1 MFELDWG
8 DFKLLLALSR
18 GGSVAG
24 AARLLGVDSSTISRR
39 LAAMEHAVG
48 ACLVLRGGRD
58 FSFTAEGKRAVSAA
72 AAMETI
78 VVSAVTDIH
87 AAKTDIDGI
96 VRISSVPSLVRLL
109 MPFPAIASA
118 KHPKLSIELNAAT
131 RVIDLAKGEADIAIR
146 MIQPTEIDLIAKRAF
161 EFQTAVYASKS
172 YAEKHGLPETFE
184 DLRQHRLVQYVESM
198 LHLPWFRW
206 IENYANK
213 NAPATRVDG
222 TEMAFSLVS
231 SGAGIGVL
239 SCYSGD
245 FSPDLVR
252 VFPEAV
258 DNTVGW
264 IVYHE
269 TARNSARIRAVVE
282 ILTEF
287 FGERKDLL
295 SGRLPRRRL

>member
-58 FSFTAEGKRAVSAA
+58 FLFTAEGKRAVLAA
-72 AAMETI
+72 EAMETI
-78 VVSAVTDIH
+78 VNSAVIDIH
-87 AAKTDIDGI
+87 AAKTDIDGV
-96 VRISSVPSLVRLL
+96 VRISSVPSLVRVL
-109 MPFPAIASA
+109 MPLPAIVSA
-118 KHPKLSIELNAAT
+118 KHPRLLIELNAAT

-146 MIQPTEIDLIAKRAF
+146 MVRPTEIDLIAKRAF
-161 EFQTAVYASKS
+161 EFQAAVYASKS

-222 TEMAFSLVS
+222 TEMAFGMVS

-245 FSPDLVR
+245 SSPDLVR
-252 VFPEAV
+252 VFPEPVA
-258 DNTVGW
+258 NTIGW

-269 TARNSARIRAVVE
+269 TARNSARIRAVVD

-287 FGERKDLL
+287 FDETKDLL
-295 SGRLPRRRL
+295 SGRLPRNRP

>member
-1 MFELDWG
+1 
-8 DFKLLLALSR
+8 
-18 GGSVAG
+18 
-24 AARLLGVDSSTISRR
+24 
-39 LAAMEHAVG
+39 MEHAVG

-58 FSFTAEGKRAVSAA
+58 FLLTAEGKRAVSAA
-72 AAMETI
+72 EAIEAI
-78 VVSAVTDIH
+78 VNSATTDIH
-87 AAKTDIDGI
+87 AAKTGIDGI
-96 VRISSVPSLVRLL
+96 VRISSVPSLVRVLTPL
-109 MPFPAIASA
+109 PAIVSA
-118 KHPKLSIELNAAT
+118 KHPRLSIELNAAT

-146 MIQPTEIDLIAKRAF
+146 MVRPTEIDLIAKRAF
-161 EFQTAVYASKS
+161 EFQAAVYASKS

-222 TEMAFSLVS
+222 TEMAFGMVS

-245 FSPDLVR
+245 SSPDLVR
-252 VFPEAV
+252 VFPEPVA
-258 DNTVGW
+258 NTIGW

-269 TARNSARIRAVVE
+269 TARNSARIRAVVD

-287 FGERKDLL
+287 FDETKDLL
-295 SGRLPRRRL
+295 SGRLPRNRP